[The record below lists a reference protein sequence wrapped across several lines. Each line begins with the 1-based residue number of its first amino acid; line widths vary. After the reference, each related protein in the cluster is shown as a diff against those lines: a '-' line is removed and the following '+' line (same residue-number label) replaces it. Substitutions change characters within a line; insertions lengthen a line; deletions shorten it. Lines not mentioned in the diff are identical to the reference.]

1 MAAVL
6 KSPIAGL
13 DDEQLAQISV
23 NHRDVSFS
31 QAALIE
37 MEEEGWNACRVCGR
51 LYNKRIFA
59 VPDTS
64 IHRLLHMILDETG
77 FDRYAAADAG
87 RQTSYTEYK
96 HAY

>member
-37 MEEEGWNACRVCGR
+37 MEEDECLPGLQHYIISCM
-51 LYNKRIFA
+51 LLFRIR
-59 VPDTS
+59 PS
-64 IHRLLHMILDETG
+64 TG
-77 FDRYAAADAG
+77 FCI
-87 RQTSYTEYK
+87 
-96 HAY
+96 